1 MQNLEREVEKQRN
14 QIIKLRKESVLTY
27 KTVVDMTDEVNSL
40 MGENIELDR
49 KTKKYEK
56 LQSEIYNKWKVI
68 NDLKQKLA
76 TYDPRNIN

>member
-14 QIIKLRKESVLTY
+14 QIIKLRKELVLTY

>member
-1 MQNLEREVEKQRN
+1 
-14 QIIKLRKESVLTY
+14 
-27 KTVVDMTDEVNSL
+27 MTDEVNSL